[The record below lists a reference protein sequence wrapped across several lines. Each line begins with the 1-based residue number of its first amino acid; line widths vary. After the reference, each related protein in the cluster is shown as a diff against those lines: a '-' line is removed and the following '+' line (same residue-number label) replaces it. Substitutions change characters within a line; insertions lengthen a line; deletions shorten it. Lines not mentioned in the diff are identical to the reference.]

1 MDALKSKLGSA
12 IGKDL
17 GGSQGPG
24 SNTGQ
29 DVSGSGTGTS
39 ANTNS
44 GTGTQAGTGT
54 GGLQGFEDKELGS
67 FEQREELPDN
77 QQVNSEIE
85 REL

>member
-24 SNTGQ
+24 SSTGQ
-29 DVSGSGTGTS
+29 DVSGSGTS
-39 ANTNS
+39 ANTNT
-44 GTGTQAGTGT
+44 GTGTQTGTGT
-54 GGLQGFEDKELGS
+54 GGLQGFENKELGS
-67 FEQREELPDN
+67 FEQREGLPDN